1 MGQMP
6 TSLLLRGEV
15 CPTLAHI
22 RRFRN
27 RGALRRE
34 FASSKKQG
42 GNMSGHSNRRTGIS
56 RRTALIGLGL
66 GAGFATAGWSAGAA
80 VDEPVVETTCGKL
93 RGIQQAG
100 VQIFR
105 GVRYGESTAGSRFL
119 PPVAAKPRAGT
130 LDAKLAG
137 NSAPQIPGAS
147 YPIAAWYTK
156 IEPVSEDCLFLNV
169 FTLSATQNAK
179 RPVMVWLHGG
189 AWMNCAARLPASI
202 APVSHVTATWWS

>member
-1 MGQMP
+1 MGQTP

-42 GNMSGHSNRRTGIS
+42 GNMSGHSNRGTGIS

-80 VDEPVVETTCGKL
+80 ADEPVVETTCGKL

-119 PPVAAKPRAGT
+119 PPIAAKPRAGT

-137 NSAPQIPGAS
+137 NSAPQIPG
-147 YPIAAWYTK
+147 
-156 IEPVSEDCLFLNV
+156 
-169 FTLSATQNAK
+169 
-179 RPVMVWLHGG
+179 
-189 AWMNCAARLPASI
+189 
-202 APVSHVTATWWS
+202 